1 MYASYRTVSKAQG
14 WDDKKRENAR
24 INKLRHRG
32 MMKDHIQITPDGKVI
47 QHYKMDSRSSA
58 FMKAFKAAQAKAM
71 TEEEVKE
78 EIKEETP
85 SNS

>member
-32 MMKDHIQITPDGKVI
+32 MQKDHIQITPDGKVI
-47 QHYKMDSRSSA
+47 QHYKFSNQDIA
-58 FMKAFKAAQAKAM
+58 FRKAFNEAYAKKVA
-71 TEEEVKE
+71 EQEQNEVVENVTK
-78 EIKEETP
+78 
-85 SNS
+85 